1 MPLAQAAALSLSIG
15 VIGASACGGAEVQGR
30 VDPKPEGAQPAE
42 PAAPK
47 GAGPLISVKGGEALV
62 DGAPA
67 GSVSGAVQEGR
78 VGKIEPLF
86 ALLEQYKKAFAQE
99 NPGQPFPGRCRVN
112 LPPDT
117 PDAVWRSVLM
127 TAFLAGYTSMSLE
140 GAGERANLRAVIP
153 LPPDRGGPK
162 RPLMITIRSS
172 KFDAIWLASKNPER
186 RREAARS
193 SAARPDGSVE
203 LRELAD
209 ALKQECGASDPPCF
223 DVISLRALSPLSYAD
238 FAAMT
243 RAIAPAWGPSDP
255 SGPAPLYDFLR
266 SMDYTGLPEPARAS
280 LAMEPGSGRIE
291 ASEVLR
297 VLNEA
302 SPKFAACHQ
311 EGLKRDPALRGKVVL
326 RLTIDPNGRVSS
338 ADRVTSKPT
347 AGSPDAVTTMP
358 DTKVVSCVVEAA
370 RGLSFPKPQGGRVT
384 FLYPLTFT
392 PASQ

>member
-1 MPLAQAAALSLSIG
+1 MLLAPAAALSLSIA
-15 VIGASACGGAEVQGR
+15 GAACGGADVQGR
-30 VDPKPEGAQPAE
+30 VDPKPEEGPAAE
-42 PAAPK
+42 PAALR

-86 ALLEQYKKAFAQE
+86 ARLEQHKKAFAQE
-99 NPGQPFPGRCRVN
+99 NPGQPFPGRCRVS
-112 LPPDT
+112 LAPDT

-127 TAFLAGYTSMSLE
+127 TAFLAGFSTMSLE
-140 GAGERANLRAVIP
+140 GAGDRANMRAVIP

-162 RPLMITIRSS
+162 RPLMITVRAA

-193 SAARPDGSVE
+193 PAARPDGSVE

-209 ALKQECGASDPPCF
+209 ALKQACGASDAPCF
-223 DVISLRALSPLSYAD
+223 DVISLRALAPLSYAD

-243 RAIAPAWGPSDP
+243 RAIAPAWGPP
-255 SGPAPLYDFLR
+255 EPPPLYDFLR

-280 LAMEPGSGRIE
+280 LALEPGSGRIE

-311 EGLKRDPALRGKVVL
+311 EGLKRDPTLRGKVVL

-338 ADRVTSKPT
+338 ADRVTSKPG

-358 DTKVVSCVVEAA
+358 DPKVVSCVVEAA

-392 PASQ
+392 PVSQ